1 MRKALTLAI
10 SAAILLAMAA
20 PAFAYPPRLS
30 PRCRANDTRVEPGQT
45 VLFGGRFWDPGVT
58 VTAGFN
64 QKLPGPNA
72 TVIKTTTTNAEGQ
85 WQVSITIPSNVRN
98 GAAVFGAIGTEGA
111 HEGAKETIRC
121 IFPVRVVGA
130 AQPANA
136 SSTTEQEPAGV
147 TAGMATGLVFALLGA
162 HLVIRRR
169 RMKSLLA

>member
-10 SAAILLAMAA
+10 CAAILLALAA

-30 PRCRANDTRVEPGQT
+30 PRCQANDRRVEPGQT
-45 VLFGGRFWDPGVT
+45 VLFGGRFFDPGVT
-58 VTAGFN
+58 ITAGFN

-72 TVIKTTTTNAEGQ
+72 TVITTTTTDAAGQ
-85 WQVSITIPSNVRN
+85 WQVSITIPGNVRN

-111 HEGAKETIRC
+111 HEGDNETVRC
-121 IFPVRVVGA
+121 IYPVRVVGA
-130 AQPANA
+130 AQPVNAAA
-136 SSTTEQEPAGV
+136 SSEPAGV
-147 TAGMATGLVFALLGA
+147 TTGMATALVFALFGA